1 MDILKIHA
9 PNSIKE
15 FTLPYLLNKTFLT
28 LLVGRSRR
36 NQINEIGNSSN
47 GAQVQRTNVGARGP
61 YERDGVL
68 SFGCS
73 TFIKIS
79 ENSI

>member
-1 MDILKIHA
+1 MLGIVSK
-9 PNSIKE
+9 NSFLSK
-15 FTLPYLLNKTFLT
+15 FLNKPFLI
-28 LLVGRSRR
+28 LFVGRSRR

-68 SFGCS
+68 SLGCPS
-73 TFIKIS
+73 DFPMFLK
-79 ENSI
+79 NS